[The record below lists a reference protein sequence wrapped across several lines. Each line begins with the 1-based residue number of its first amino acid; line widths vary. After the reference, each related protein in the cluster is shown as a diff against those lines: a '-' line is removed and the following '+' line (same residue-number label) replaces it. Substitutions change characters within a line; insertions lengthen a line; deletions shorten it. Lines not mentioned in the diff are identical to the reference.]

1 MAKEFQELCCDGNLE
16 AVMHAAFKRGVY
28 VNGKDQNGR
37 TGLMLALMENQ
48 KKVASFLLGQDS
60 VDINVVSDWG
70 ETALHWVAWRDNRS
84 IAHIC
89 YLHHL
94 KLHKF

>member
-1 MAKEFQELCCDGNLE
+1 MAKAFQELCCDGNLE
-16 AVMHAAFKRGVY
+16 AVMWAALQRGVDL
-28 VNGKDQNGR
+28 NSKDHNGR

-48 KKVASFLLGQDS
+48 KEVASFLLEQES

-94 KLHKF
+94 KLN